1 MTRLR
6 AAHFRALRSLA
17 VRVSQAPDLSAA
29 AAVIEAGCGV
39 LLDAPVALEREHIP
53 DSSVAGSVR
62 LAPGRATTVAQSVGV
77 EVSLGQHA
85 GEAWTLVLPGAWT
98 SPRQRLFV
106 GMLTETLTGALAA
119 PAVRDRLARAEH
131 VVTSA
136 FAFSRRLSQIH
147 GAQALHQFVVDTM
160 AEATRA
166 RLGSLALF
174 DAEAGVLRIAA
185 THGYP
190 ALLVEHVRLVPG
202 EGIIGRVFETRRP
215 LLVRDVRTI
224 ANLARRPRYRTSSFL
239 AVPLLASTEVLGI
252 ATFADRADGQP
263 FDQSDLTATRALAAP
278 AALALVND
286 RLTDQ
291 ARHLSHAATVDPLTG
306 LFNRRHFHSRID
318 EEIERARR
326 YALDLALLLIDVDD
340 FKRINDTLGHLAGD
354 HLLRQIA
361 DILKRSVRVFDVCT
375 RYGGE
380 EFSILMPGSSE
391 QNALVVAERIRS
403 RVESSSRDE
412 GPIPPYLRITVS
424 LGLAVL
430 GTDATPQELIAR
442 ADRALYRAKAEGK
455 NRIRVD

>member
-1 MTRLR
+1 
-6 AAHFRALRSLA
+6 
-17 VRVSQAPDLSAA
+17 
-29 AAVIEAGCGV
+29 
-39 LLDAPVALEREHIP
+39 
-53 DSSVAGSVR
+53 
-62 LAPGRATTVAQSVGV
+62 
-77 EVSLGQHA
+77 
-85 GEAWTLVLPGAWT
+85 
-98 SPRQRLFV
+98 
-106 GMLTETLTGALAA
+106 
-119 PAVRDRLARAEH
+119 
-131 VVTSA
+131 
-136 FAFSRRLSQIH
+136 
-147 GAQALHQFVVDTM
+147 
-160 AEATRA
+160 
-166 RLGSLALF
+166 
-174 DAEAGVLRIAA
+174 
-185 THGYP
+185 
-190 ALLVEHVRLVPG
+190 VPG

-215 LLVRDVRTI
+215 LLVRDVREI
-224 ANLARRPRYRTSSFL
+224 AGLPRRPRYRTTSFL
-239 AVPLLASTEVLGI
+239 AVPLLAHTEVLGI
-252 ATFADRADGQP
+252 ATFADRVDGQP
-263 FDQSDLTATRALAAP
+263 FDQSDLTAARALAAP

-380 EFSILMPGSSE
+380 EFAILMPGSSE

-430 GTDATPQELIAR
+430 GTDASSQELIAR